1 MTAGASLS
9 RLRKMVVRDR
19 LLARLLHAA
28 PDRWI
33 VKGGV
38 ALDLRL
44 GVLAKSTKDLDVDVA

>member
-44 GVLAKSTKDLDVDVA
+44 GVLAKSTKDLDVA